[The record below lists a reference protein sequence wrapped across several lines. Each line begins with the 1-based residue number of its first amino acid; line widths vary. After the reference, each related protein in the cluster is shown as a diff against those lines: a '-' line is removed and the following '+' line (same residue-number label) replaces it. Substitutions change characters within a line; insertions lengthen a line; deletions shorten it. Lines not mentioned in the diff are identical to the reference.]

1 MFLRVPLCALFES
14 SISQETGTL
23 HRVELSAT
31 FTATSPAF
39 QLDRESCAWS
49 LARALARQP
58 WTKQYFARLDSLHQS
73 HYEQFGDVLGQVE
86 VDGELHK
93 LQLQVQPR
101 LLS

>member
-1 MFLRVPLCALFES
+1 MK
-14 SISQETGTL
+14 
-23 HRVELSAT
+23 LSAT

-73 HYEQFGDVLGQVE
+73 HYEQFGDVVGQVE